1 MSLKKQFSK
10 TKPVCKVTFSL
21 PKEAINT
28 ANQVMVLGEFNNW
41 DPAQGVPMKATKGGY
56 SAVLELETGRDYEF
70 RYLIDNQQWEND
82 WAADDYLPNQ
92 FGTDDSLVAL

>member
-28 ANQVMVLGEFNNW
+28 GNQVVVLGEFNNW
-41 DPAQGVPMKATKGGY
+41 DPSKGVPMKATKGGY
-56 SAVLELETGRDYEF
+56 SAVLELEPVEIREAHCTEA
-70 RYLIDNQQWEND
+70 E
-82 WAADDYLPNQ
+82 
-92 FGTDDSLVAL
+92 S